1 MTGTR
6 FTDVHRSIKESGSR
20 LIAHRFWFPVNAW
33 EKDMK
38 IQRRTFLKGTAAALA
53 APAVW
58 IPSARSSWGATLSA
72 GEPIKVGL
80 LFSLTGALA
89 VPEEDSTLVMQY
101 AIDEINAAGGING
114 SPIEPVI
121 IDAKSDFSVYT
132 AKARELILRDRVLSI
147 FGCYTSASR
156 KAILPIVMERENLL
170 FYPTC
175 YEGAECTQNTICT
188 GPLANQHSFDLIP
201 YMVEQFGPK
210 VFFVGSN
217 YVWPKESNKNA
228 KVWLENAGGEL
239 LGEEYIPLGSSEFGP
254 VINKIKAAKPD
265 FIFSTVVGASDIA
278 FHRQFKQ
285 EGLNVDNMPIA
296 SLTTGEIETK
306 AMGAE
311 FGAGHFL
318 SAPYF
323 QNMDNPT
330 NNKFVEGFLSSP
342 YGKNGV
348 THYNMEETYTSAYVF
363 KAGLEKAIET
373 HGIEDVTSV
382 NLRDACAGIKLSA
395 DVSPEGEVWIDEDNY
410 NTWLVP
416 KIGQCQADGSFVIV
430 KEAPEH
436 VAPDPFSIYP
446 DSGTCKSDGL
456 MAPDGTLTQD
466 VI

>member
-1 MTGTR
+1 MSITR
-6 FTDVHRSIKESGSR
+6 RK
-20 LIAHRFWFPVNAW
+20 L
-33 EKDMK
+33 
-38 IQRRTFLKGTAAALA
+38 LKTASVGALALA
-53 APAVW
+53 APHVW
-58 IPSARSSWGATLSA
+58 LPGNREAWGATLTA

-80 LFSLTGALA
+80 LFSLTGGLA

-121 IDAKSDFSVYT
+121 VDAKSDFKVYSSKT
-132 AKARELILRDRVLSI
+132 RELILRDKVTSI

-156 KAILPIVMERENLL
+156 KAILPIVMQQDNLL

-188 GPLANQHSFDLIP
+188 GPLANQHSKDLIP
-201 YMVEQFGPK
+201 YMVDQFGPK

-228 KVWLENAGGEL
+228 KVWLEQANGEL

-254 VINKIKAAKPD
+254 VIEKIRAAKPD

-285 EGLNVDNMPIA
+285 AGLKVDSMPIA

-323 QNMDNPT
+323 QALENPT
-330 NNKFVEGFLSSP
+330 NQKFVENFLGSP
-342 YGKNGV
+342 YGKNGT

-363 KAGLEKAIET
+363 KGALEKAIAD
-373 HGIEDVTSV
+373 HGIEDVTPRKI
-382 NLRDACAGIKLSA
+382 RDAAAGIKLSA
-395 DVSPEGEVWIDEDNY
+395 DVSPEGEVWIDGENF

-416 KIGQCQADGSFVIV
+416 KIGQCQADGSFKIV

-436 VAPDPFSIYP
+436 VAPDPYSIYP
-446 DSGTCKSDGL
+446 DIGSCTAEGL
-456 MAPDGTLTQD
+456 LAPDGTLKMN

>member
-1 MTGTR
+1 MSITR
-6 FTDVHRSIKESGSR
+6 RK
-20 LIAHRFWFPVNAW
+20 L
-33 EKDMK
+33 
-38 IQRRTFLKGTAAALA
+38 LKTSALGATALA
-53 APAVW
+53 APHVW
-58 IPSARSSWGATLSA
+58 LPGSKEAWGATLKD

-101 AIDEINAAGGING
+101 AIDEINAAGGVAG
-114 SPIEPVI
+114 HPIEPVI
-121 IDAKSDFSVYT
+121 VDAKSDFKVYSEKT
-132 AKARELILRDRVLSI
+132 RELILRDKVISI

-156 KAILPIVMERENLL
+156 KAILPIVMQRDNLL

-201 YMVEQFGPK
+201 YMVKEFGPR

-228 KVWLENAGGEL
+228 KVWLERAEGEL

-254 VINKIKAAKPD
+254 VLEKIRAAKPD

-285 EGLNVDNMPIA
+285 AGLDAETMPIA

-323 QNMDNPT
+323 QNMINPT
-330 NNKFVEGFLSSP
+330 NEKFVEGFLSSP
-342 YGKNGV
+342 YGKNGT
-348 THYNMEETYTSAYVF
+348 THYNMEETYISAYVF
-363 KAGLEKAIET
+363 KYALEKAIAEV
-373 HGIEDVTSV
+373 GIDDVTPPKI
-382 NLRDACAGIKLSA
+382 RDSAAGVRVEA
-395 DVSPEGEVWIDEDNY
+395 DVSPEGLIWIDENNF

-416 KIGQCQADGSFVIV
+416 KIGQCQSDGSFKIV

-436 VAPDPFSIYP
+436 VAPDPYSIYP
-446 DSGTCKSDGL
+446 DIGTCTAEGL
-456 MAPDGTLTQD
+456 KAPDGTIKTD

>member
-1 MTGTR
+1 MQLFSVKNCIR
-6 FTDVHRSIKESGSR
+6 NQEIAMKVSR
-20 LIAHRFWFPVNAW
+20 RKLLQNSAVA
-33 EKDMK
+33 
-38 IQRRTFLKGTAAALA
+38 AAALA
-53 APAVW
+53 VPHIWLPV
-58 IPSARSSWGATLSA
+58 AREAWGATLKA
-72 GEPIKVGL
+72 GDPIKVGL
-80 LFSLTGALA
+80 LFSLTGGLA

-114 SPIEPVI
+114 SPI
-121 IDAKSDFSVYT
+121 DAKSDFKVYSEKT
-132 AKARELILRDRVLSI
+132 RELIMRDKVISL

-156 KAILPIVMERENLL
+156 KAILPVVMQQENLL

-175 YEGAECTQNTICT
+175 YEGAECTQSAICT
-188 GPLANQHSFDLIP
+188 GPLANQHSKDLIP
-201 YMVEQFGPK
+201 FMVEKFGPK

-228 KVWLENAGGEL
+228 KIWLEQAKGEL
-239 LGEEYIPLGSSEFGP
+239 VGEEYVPLGSSEFGP
-254 VINKIKAAKPD
+254 VLEKIRAAKPN

-285 EGLNVDNMPIA
+285 AGLSADTMPIA

-323 QNMDNPT
+323 QGLDNPT
-330 NNKFVEGFLSSP
+330 NHKFVEKFLASK

-348 THYNMEETYTSAYVF
+348 THYNMEETYLSAYVF
-363 KAGLEKAIET
+363 KGALEKAIAQ
-373 HGIEDVTSV
+373 HGIAEVTPRRI
-382 NLRDACAGIKLSA
+382 RDAAAGLRVEA
-395 DVSPEGEVWIDEDNY
+395 DVSPEGLVWIDKDNF

-416 KIGQCQADGSFVIV
+416 KIAQCQSDGTFKIV

-436 VAPDPFSIYP
+436 VAPDPYSIYP
-446 DSGTCKSDGL
+446 DIGKCTAEGLKAPNGTVK
-456 MAPDGTLTQD
+456 PN

>member
-1 MTGTR
+1 
-6 FTDVHRSIKESGSR
+6 
-20 LIAHRFWFPVNAW
+20 
-33 EKDMK
+33 MK
-38 IQRRTFLKGTAAALA
+38 IQRRKFLKGSAAALA
-53 APAVW
+53 APALW
-58 IPSARSSWGATLSA
+58 IPTAREAWGANLTP
-72 GEPIKVGL
+72 GEPIKVGI
-80 LFSLTGALA
+80 LFSLTGSLA

-156 KAILPIVMERENLL
+156 KAILPIVMERDNLL

-175 YEGAECTQNTICT
+175 YEGAECTQNTVCT
-188 GPLANQHSFDLIP
+188 GPLANQHSLDLIP
-201 YMVEQFGPK
+201 YMVEQFGPR

-228 KVWLENAGGEL
+228 KIWLENAGGEL
-239 LGEEYIPLGSSEFGP
+239 LGEEYIPLGSAEFGP
-254 VINKIKAAKPD
+254 VLSKIKSANPD

-285 EGLNVDNMPIA
+285 EGLNVDKMPIA
-296 SLTTGEIETK
+296 SLTTGEIETQ

-323 QNMDNPT
+323 MSMQNPT
-330 NNKFVEGFLSSP
+330 NEKFVEGFLSSP
-342 YGKNGV
+342 YGKNGL
-348 THYNMEETYTSAYVF
+348 THYNMEETYLSAYVF
-363 KAGLEKAIET
+363 KAGLEKAIAE
-373 HGIEDVTSV
+373 HGMEDVTSSK
-382 NLRDACAGIKLSA
+382 LRDACANVKLGA
-395 DVSPEGEVWIDEDNY
+395 DLSPEGEIWIDENNF

-436 VAPDPFSIYP
+436 VEPDPFSIYP
-446 DSGTCKSDGL
+446 DAGTCTATGL
-456 MAPDGTLTQD
+456 LAPDGSLTQD
-466 VI
+466 LI

>member
-1 MTGTR
+1 MKVTR
-6 FTDVHRSIKESGSR
+6 RK
-20 LIAHRFWFPVNAW
+20 L
-33 EKDMK
+33 
-38 IQRRTFLKGTAAALA
+38 LKGASVAAVAMA
-53 APAVW
+53 APHVW
-58 IPSARSSWGATLSA
+58 IPMEREAWGATLKK

-80 LFSLTGALA
+80 LFSLTGGLA

-101 AIDEINAAGGING
+101 AIDEINAAGGIAG

-121 IDAKSDFSVYT
+121 IDAKSDFKVYSEKT
-132 AKARELILRDRVLSI
+132 RELILRDKVISI

-156 KAILPIVMERENLL
+156 KAILPIVMQQDNLL

-188 GPLANQHSFDLIP
+188 GPLANQHSKDLIP
-201 YMVEQFGPK
+201 FMVEQFGPK

-228 KVWLENAGGEL
+228 KIWLENAKGEL
-239 LGEEYIPLGSSEFGP
+239 LGEEYVPLGSSEFGP
-254 VINKIKAAKPD
+254 VIEKIRAAKPD

-285 EGLNVDNMPIA
+285 AGLSAETMPIA

-311 FGAGHFL
+311 YGAGHFL

-323 QNMDNPT
+323 QALENET
-330 NNKFVEGFLSSP
+330 NKKFVNGFLSSK
-342 YGKNGV
+342 YGKNGT

-363 KAGLEKAIET
+363 KGALEKAIAD
-373 HGIEDVTSV
+373 HGVEEVTPRKI
-382 NLRDACAGIKLSA
+382 RDAAAGIRVEA
-395 DVSPEGEVWIDEDNY
+395 DVSPEGPIWIDKDNF
-410 NTWLVP
+410 NCWLVP
-416 KIGQCQADGSFVIV
+416 KIGQCQADGSFKIV

-436 VAPDPFSIYP
+436 VAPDPYSIYP
-446 DSGTCKSDGL
+446 DVGTCTAEGL
-456 MAPDGTLTQD
+456 KTPDGTIKTN